1 VRATRGR
8 GEAGV
13 VGANL
18 AIVLAFALFAV
29 IQLTRTTIAA
39 EQIDDKVRVIVGE
52 VEPIDEELNAVPIL
66 DEVDRSA
73 REILVAAQP
82 LTGLLNEVVGSAGS
96 IDTTVSSILSNATSI
111 NGTVRGIGGTVSS
124 LQPVVRSIND
134 GVAAINGRADR
145 IIALVRGIQGDTGNV
160 LAEVGGASPGGHAG
174 PGGKSIHG
182 HANSIDCRLSILT
195 LGAPGACEG

>member
-1 VRATRGR
+1 MRRLERGGF

-18 AIVLAFALFAV
+18 VIVLAFALFAV

-73 REILVAAQP
+73 REILTAAQP
-82 LTGLLNEVVGSAGS
+82 LSAQAGDVTTAAQS
-96 IDTTVSSILSNATSI
+96 IDRTVSSILTNATSI

-145 IIALVRGIQGDTGNV
+145 VIALVRGIEGDTTNI
-160 LAEVGGASPGGHAG
+160 LAQVGVGTPAGHQAG
-174 PGGKSIHG
+174 RKTIHG
-182 HANSIDCRLSILT
+182 HANSIDCSIPL
-195 LGAPGACEG
+195 PGANACGS

>member
-1 VRATRGR
+1 MFGLKRGGF

-73 REILVAAQP
+73 RDILTAAQP
-82 LTGLLNEVVGSAGS
+82 LTGQLNDVVDSANS
-96 IDTTVSSILSNATSI
+96 IDNTVSSVLSNATPI
-111 NGTVRGIGGTVSS
+111 HGTVRGIGGTVST
-124 LQPVVRSIND
+124 LQPVVGSINN
-134 GVAAINGRADR
+134 GVATINRQADR
-145 IIALVRGIQGDTGNV
+145 VIALVRGIEGDTTNV
-160 LAEVGGASPGGHAG
+160 LNQVGVATVGGHAG
-174 PGGKSIHG
+174 KTIHG
-182 HANSIDCRLSILT
+182 HANAIDCAIPL
-195 LGAPGACEG
+195 PGANACGS

>member
-1 VRATRGR
+1 MFGLKRGGF

-18 AIVLAFALFAV
+18 AIVIAFALFAV

-39 EQIDDKVRVIVGE
+39 EQIDDKVKVIVGE
-52 VEPIDEELNAVPIL
+52 VEPIDQELDAVPIL

-73 REILVAAQP
+73 REILTAAQP
-82 LTGLLNEVVGSAGS
+82 LTGQLNDVVSSAKN
-96 IDTTVSSILSNATSI
+96 IDGTVSSILSNATSI

-134 GVAAINGRADR
+134 GVFRINRQADEV
-145 IIALVRGIQGDTGNV
+145 IVLVRGIEGDTTNI
-160 LAEVGGASPGGHAG
+160 LNQVGVASPVGHV
-174 PGGKSIHG
+174 GKTIHG
-182 HANSIDCRLSILT
+182 HANSIDCSIPVP
-195 LGAPGACEG
+195 LGQNACGR

>member
-1 VRATRGR
+1 MRTRRLG

-39 EQIDDKVRVIVGE
+39 EQIDERVEVIVGE
-52 VEPIDEELNAVPIL
+52 VNPINEELNNVPLL
-66 DEVDRSA
+66 DETDRMA
-73 REILVAAQP
+73 AEILRAAQP
-82 LTGLLNEVVGSAGS
+82 LSGQAGEIITTAQS
-96 IDTTVSSILSNATSI
+96 IDGTVSNILGNAASV
-111 NGTVRGIGGTVSS
+111 NGTVRNINGTLSS
-124 LQPVVRSIND
+124 LAPVVRSIND

-160 LAEVGGASPGGHAG
+160 LAEVGGASPAGHVG

-182 HANSIDCRLSILT
+182 HANSIDCRLSVLT